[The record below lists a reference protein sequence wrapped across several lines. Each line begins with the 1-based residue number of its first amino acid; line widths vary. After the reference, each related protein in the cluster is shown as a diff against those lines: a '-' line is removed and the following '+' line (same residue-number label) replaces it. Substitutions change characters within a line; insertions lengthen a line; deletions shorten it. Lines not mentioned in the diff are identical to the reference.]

1 MDYNFTGKRF
11 IPVEGDENK
20 GFYRDTES
28 NAIVMTDGDEY
39 SKYMQSY
46 NERQRKKT
54 EFTSLQNQVNALKS
68 DVTDIK
74 SLLLQL
80 VKEKSDAS

>member
-68 DVTDIK
+68 DVNDIK

-80 VKEKSDAS
+80 VKEKTDAS

>member
-39 SKYMQSY
+39 SKYMQSF

-80 VKEKSDAS
+80 VKEKTDAI

>member
-1 MDYNFTGKRF
+1 MDYNFTGKKF

-20 GFYRDTES
+20 GYYRDVDS

-54 EFTSLQNQVNALKS
+54 QFTSLQKEVNELKS

-74 SLLLQL
+74 TLLLQL
-80 VKEKSDAS
+80 VEKKHAS

>member
-46 NERQRKKT
+46 NERQRSKRN
-54 EFTSLQNQVNALKS
+54 FTSLQKEVNDLKS
-68 DVTDIK
+68 DMSDIK
-74 SLLLQL
+74 GLLLQL
-80 VKEKSDAS
+80 VKEKQ

>member
-20 GFYRDTES
+20 GYCRDTES

-39 SKYMQSY
+39 SK
-46 NERQRKKT
+46 
-54 EFTSLQNQVNALKS
+54 
-68 DVTDIK
+68 
-74 SLLLQL
+74 
-80 VKEKSDAS
+80 

>member
-80 VKEKSDAS
+80 IKEKTDAS

>member
-20 GFYRDTES
+20 GFYRDMES

-80 VKEKSDAS
+80 VKEKTDAI

>member
-74 SLLLQL
+74 SLLFQL
-80 VKEKSDAS
+80 VKEKTDAS

>member
-46 NERQRKKT
+46 NERQRKKN

-80 VKEKSDAS
+80 VKEKTDAS

>member
-11 IPVEGDENK
+11 VPVEGEENK
-20 GFYRDTES
+20 MYHRDTQS

-46 NERQRKKT
+46 NERQRRKSA
-54 EFTSLQNQVNALKS
+54 FTALQKEVNELKS

-74 SLLLQL
+74 SLLMQL
-80 VKEKSDAS
+80 VKEKTDAS

>member
-46 NERQRKKT
+46 NERQRKKSA
-54 EFTSLQNQVNALKS
+54 FTALQKEVNELKS

-80 VKEKSDAS
+80 VKEKTDAS

>member
-28 NAIVMTDGDEY
+28 NAIIMTDGDEY

-80 VKEKSDAS
+80 VKEKTDAS

>member
-46 NERQRKKT
+46 NERKREKT

-80 VKEKSDAS
+80 VKEKTDAS

>member
-39 SKYMQSY
+39 SKYMLSY

-80 VKEKSDAS
+80 VKEKTDAS

>member
-54 EFTSLQNQVNALKS
+54 QFTSLQKEVNELKS

-74 SLLLQL
+74 TLLLQL
-80 VKEKSDAS
+80 VEKKHAS

>member
-20 GFYRDTES
+20 GFDRDTES

-80 VKEKSDAS
+80 VKEKTDAS

>member
-28 NAIVMTDGDEY
+28 NAIVMTNGDEY
-39 SKYMQSY
+39 SKYMQSF

-80 VKEKSDAS
+80 VKEKTDAS

>member
-1 MDYNFTGKRF
+1 MTAFTGKRF
-11 IPVEGDENK
+11 VPVEGDENK
-20 GFYRDTES
+20 GYCRDTES
-28 NAIVMTDGDEY
+28 NAIVMTDIDEY

-54 EFTSLQNQVNALKS
+54 QFTSLQKEVNELKS

-74 SLLLQL
+74 TLLLQL
-80 VKEKSDAS
+80 VEKKHAS

>member
-1 MDYNFTGKRF
+1 
-11 IPVEGDENK
+11 
-20 GFYRDTES
+20 
-28 NAIVMTDGDEY
+28 MTDGDEY

-46 NERQRKKT
+46 NERQRKKKD
-54 EFTSLQNQVNALKS
+54 FTSLQNEVNALKS

-80 VKEKSDAS
+80 VKEKTDAS

>member
-46 NERQRKKT
+46 NERQRKKS

-80 VKEKSDAS
+80 VKEKTDAS

>member
-11 IPVEGDENK
+11 IPVEGVENK
-20 GFYRDTES
+20 GYCRDTES

-39 SKYMQSY
+39 SKYMQSF

-80 VKEKSDAS
+80 VKEKTDAS

>member
-1 MDYNFTGKRF
+1 MDYNFTGKKF

-20 GFYRDTES
+20 GYFRYVES
-28 NAIVMTDGDEY
+28 NAVVFTDGDEY

-54 EFTSLQNQVNALKS
+54 QFTSLQKEVNELKS

-74 SLLLQL
+74 TLLLQL
-80 VKEKSDAS
+80 VEKKHAS

>member
-39 SKYMQSY
+39 SKYMQSF

-80 VKEKSDAS
+80 VKEKTDAS

>member
-20 GFYRDTES
+20 GFYRDMES

-80 VKEKSDAS
+80 VKEKTDAS

>member
-1 MDYNFTGKRF
+1 MDYNFTGKKF

-20 GFYRDTES
+20 GLYRDTDS

-46 NERQRKKT
+46 NERQRKKKD
-54 EFTSLQNQVNALKS
+54 FTSLQNEVNALKS

-80 VKEKSDAS
+80 VEEKTDAS